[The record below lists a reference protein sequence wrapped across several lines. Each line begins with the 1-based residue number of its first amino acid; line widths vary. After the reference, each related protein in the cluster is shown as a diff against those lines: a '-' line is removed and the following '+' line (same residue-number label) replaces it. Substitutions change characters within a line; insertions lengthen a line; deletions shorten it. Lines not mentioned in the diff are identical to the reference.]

1 MGLCGWIVFGFFA
14 GLVARAIMP
23 GKQGLGLIATSL
35 LGIAGSFVGG
45 FLASLLRGGNWR
57 AWERGFEPSGFVGA
71 VVGAFVL
78 LLLGSAL
85 GRNHRR

>member
-1 MGLCGWIVFGFFA
+1 MGLCGWVIFGFFA
-14 GLVARAIMP
+14 GLIARALMP
-23 GKQGLGLIATSL
+23 GKQGLGLIATTL

-57 AWERGFEPSGFVGA
+57 VVEPSGFVGA

>member
-57 AWERGFEPSGFVGA
+57 VVEPSGFVGA

-78 LLLGSAL
+78 LLLGSAMGG
-85 GRNHRR
+85 GRGRR